1 MIRRQL
7 LGGLLASSAM
17 LAASVRARRRP
28 NRFTR
33 MPLRRSICAC
43 AICFRA

>member
-17 LAASVRARRRP
+17 LAATRARRRP